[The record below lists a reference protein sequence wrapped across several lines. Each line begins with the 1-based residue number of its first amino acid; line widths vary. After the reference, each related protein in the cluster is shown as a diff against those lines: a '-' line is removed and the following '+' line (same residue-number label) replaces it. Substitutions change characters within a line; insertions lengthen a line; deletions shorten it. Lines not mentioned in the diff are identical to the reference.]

1 MRFLITFLLTIFC
14 LLCKSQ
20 TVVKYYDAAWASAPQ
35 DKAVYY
41 VNFIKEGNLYK
52 TNSYWIAGNILHG
65 KSTYADTILQNP
77 IGMQVLYSRKGLME
91 DSGFYADGKAKYL
104 FHYYP
109 NKQLAMHYYLPENG
123 KDGVIEGY
131 DEDGKKI
138 KNYVFE
144 KEAEFRGGQKAWQSY
159 IAKNATKDLSLKG
172 EDGATTATVQIQFIV
187 DEEGNVSIA
196 KVLKSSGYKEIDKD
210 ALRVINESP
219 QWNSAV
225 QYNKPVKAYR
235 VQPITYS
242 LTDKK
247 K

>member
-1 MRFLITFLLTIFC
+1 MRLSLVFLLIISNFFVR
-14 LLCKSQ
+14 SQ
-20 TVVKYYDAAWASAPQ
+20 TIVKYYDAKWAAAPQ

-41 VNFIKEGNLYK
+41 TNFIKEGNFYK
-52 TNSYWIAGNILHG
+52 TTSYWLAGNALRG
-65 KSTYADTILQNP
+65 KSTYADTVLENP
-77 IGMQVLYSRKGLME
+77 IGLQVLYSRKGAVE
-91 DSGFYADGKAKYL
+91 DSGFYAEGKAQYL

-109 NKQLAMHYYLPENG
+109 NKQLAMHYYLLDNAKEG
-123 KDGVIEGY
+123 IVEGY
-131 DEDGKKI
+131 NEDGKKI

-159 IAKNATKDLSLKG
+159 IAKNATKDLAVKG
-172 EDGATTATVQIQFIV
+172 DGTTTATVQIQFIV
-187 DEEGNVSIA
+187 NEDGNVSIA
-196 KVLKSSGYKEIDKD
+196 KVLQSSGYKEIDKD

-219 QWNSAV
+219 KWNSAV
-225 QYNKPVKAYR
+225 QFNKPVKAYR